1 MRRCTECWRSWK
13 HGLKDTPQYLKNH
26 ACSSRPQA
34 QRLFLGWVRGWVAA
48 QEKTACFSR
57 PGGTVRSRLW
67 VREGSAE
74 VKPTQDRVHLSSV
87 FLPLPLLMKIC
98 VDVRIR
104 LCGRGAIGIFTPSI
118 TAKPMGLASI
128 ALRIRS

>member
-1 MRRCTECWRSWK
+1 VLAVMEARSK
-13 HGLKDTPQYLKNH
+13 KYPAVPQEPCMQL
-26 ACSSRPQA
+26 APAGSEAFFS
-34 QRLFLGWVRGWVAA
+34 WVRGWVAA

-57 PGGTVRSRLW
+57 PGGTVRSRLRA
-67 VREGSAE
+67 REGSAE
-74 VKPTQDRVHLSSV
+74 VKPTQDRVHPSSV

-104 LCGRGAIGIFTPSI
+104 LCGRGAIGISTPSI